1 MVSLLMLM
9 KQYLEESCI
18 CSVAFVICLTGLKIK
33 FIFYKSYKPGF
44 RFSFQA
50 ALTIFCTNGRFEVSE
65 CPSDRNAEDLS
76 VIN

>member
-18 CSVAFVICLTGLKIK
+18 CSVAFVIRLIGLKIK

-50 ALTIFCTNGRFEVSE
+50 ALTIFCTNGSFEVSE